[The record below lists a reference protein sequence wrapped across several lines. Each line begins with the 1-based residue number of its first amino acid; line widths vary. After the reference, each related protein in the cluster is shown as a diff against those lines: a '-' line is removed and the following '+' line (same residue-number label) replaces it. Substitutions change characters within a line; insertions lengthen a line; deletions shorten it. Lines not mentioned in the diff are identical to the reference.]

1 MRRKKNRFL
10 LFCCSLM
17 PGAGEMYLGF
27 MKMGSSI
34 MVSFVLGMTFAGF
47 SGLGIL
53 TVIPMVLWF
62 YSFFNANNLG
72 SMSIEELN
80 NIEDN
85 YLFIDEDG
93 TNSIK
98 ALMAGKYRKVI
109 AIVMILVGIS
119 MLWAVLCDALID
131 IFGRGW
137 FDKYIYHISR
147 MFRNNVPRIIIG
159 ILIIWFGVKMILGKK
174 AEIDK
179 LEDKEETYKSIES
192 EKKDE

>member
-34 MVSFVLGMTFAGF
+34 MIGFVLGITLAGF

-72 SMSIEELN
+72 SLSDEELN

-93 TNSIK
+93 TNSLK

-137 FDKYIYHISR
+137 FDKYFYHISH
-147 MFRNNVPRIIIG
+147 MFRFNIPRIIIG
-159 ILIIWFGVKMILGKK
+159 IVIIWFGVKMILGKK

-179 LEDKEETYKSIES
+179 LEDKEETYTSIES

>member
-179 LEDKEETYKSIES
+179 LEDKEETYTSIES

>member
-109 AIVMILVGIS
+109 AIVLILVGIS
-119 MLWAVLCDALID
+119 MLWAVLCDVLID

-137 FDKYIYHISR
+137 FDKYFYRISH

-179 LEDKEETYKSIES
+179 LEDKEETYTSIES

>member
-53 TVIPMVLWF
+53 SVIPMVLWF

-80 NIEDN
+80 NVEDN

-93 TNSIK
+93 TNSLK

-109 AIVMILVGIS
+109 AIVLILVGVS

-137 FDKYIYHISR
+137 FDKYLYHISR
-147 MFRNNVPRIIIG
+147 MFRYNVPRVIIG

-179 LEDKEETYKSIES
+179 LEDKEETYTSIES

>member
-137 FDKYIYHISR
+137 FDKYFYRISH

-179 LEDKEETYKSIES
+179 LEDKEETYTSIES

>member
-34 MVSFVLGMTFAGF
+34 MASFALGMMFAGF

-53 TVIPMVLWF
+53 SVIPMVLWF

-72 SMSIEELN
+72 SMNNEELN

-93 TNSIK
+93 TNSLK
-98 ALMAGKYRKVI
+98 ELMAGKYRKVI
-109 AIVMILVGIS
+109 AIVLILVGTS
-119 MLWAVLCDALID
+119 MLWSVLCDALID

-137 FDKYIYHISR
+137 FDKYFYHISR

-159 ILIIWFGVKMILGKK
+159 LLIIWFGVKMILGKK

-179 LEDKEETYKSIES
+179 LEDKEETYASIES

>member
-1 MRRKKNRFL
+1 MRRRKNRFL
-10 LFCCSLM
+10 LFCCSMM

-27 MKMGSSI
+27 MKMGASI
-34 MVSFVLGMTFAGF
+34 MIAFVLGITFAGF

-62 YSFFNANNLG
+62 YSFFDANNLG
-72 SMSIEELN
+72 SLSDEELN

-93 TNSIK
+93 TNSLK
-98 ALMAGKYRKVI
+98 ELVTGKYRKII
-109 AIVMILVGIS
+109 AIVLILVGTS

-137 FDKYIYHISR
+137 FDKYLYHISR
-147 MFRNNVPRIIIG
+147 MFRNNIPRIIIG

-179 LEDKEETYKSIES
+179 WEDKEEDYTSIES

>member
-62 YSFFNANNLG
+62 YSFFNSNNMG
-72 SMSIEELN
+72 SLSNEELN

-179 LEDKEETYKSIES
+179 LEDKEETYTSIES

>member
-72 SMSIEELN
+72 SLSIEELN
-80 NIEDN
+80 NVEDN

-93 TNSIK
+93 TNSLK

-137 FDKYIYHISR
+137 FDKYFHQISR
-147 MFRNNVPRIIIG
+147 IFRYNVPRIIIG

-179 LEDKEETYKSIES
+179 LEDKEETYTSIES